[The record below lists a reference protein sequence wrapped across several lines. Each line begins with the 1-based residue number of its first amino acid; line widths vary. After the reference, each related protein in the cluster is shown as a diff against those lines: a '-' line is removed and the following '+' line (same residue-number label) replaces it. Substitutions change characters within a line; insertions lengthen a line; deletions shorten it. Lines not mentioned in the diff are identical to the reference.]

1 MTQIQWGKSRHCQP
15 RKMARTLTGSWDR
28 TQTGRVGFVPPTRLG
43 YEAVHVHV
51 GRRETCLFSISNHL
65 PRNQCHSPLPV
76 RMQLLP
82 LNCIPRH
89 NCFKYPATNDIDIKD
104 VSFYGVIRSR
114 SSVLF
119 FFFALSN
126 RTRPGALVRN
136 TRHRYPSVRDD
147 GQLTGAVG
155 MGRAICL
162 LVPTGAPWIGRYCR
176 VS

>member
-1 MTQIQWGKSRHCQP
+1 MPAQKNGTDTDWILGP
-15 RKMARTLTGSWDR
+15 DPDR
-28 TQTGRVGFVPPTRLG
+28 SGRIRSSHSPWIRSST
-43 YEAVHVHV
+43 HVHV